1 MTTVSPASPATAA
14 SATSAARGAAPEGFA
29 AYEYSSV
36 RAPRDLEPLYIDAY
50 RNFGWE
56 AEPDGRQVGAAVN
69 LRLRRPRVTGSR
81 RELGELER
89 STRRALESIASLQRS
104 CVVVPLVVSGLIG
117 LLGCALLFV
126 SVMGVS
132 TGGVALAPIAIGIGG
147 LMLWLIAYGAFVA
160 LQRRRV
166 RATAPEIDRLHDV
179 VFDNGE
185 RAAALIHRA

>member
-1 MTTVSPASPATAA
+1 M
-14 SATSAARGAAPEGFA
+14 TSASSVSAVRPARDATPEGFA

-36 RAPRDLEPLYIDAY
+36 KAPRDLEPLYIDAY

-56 AEPDGRQVGAAVN
+56 AERDGMKVGTDVT
-69 LRLRRPRVTGSR
+69 LRLRRPRINVSR

-89 STRRALESIASLQRS
+89 STLRALESIAALQRS
-104 CVVVPLVVSGLIG
+104 CVVMPLVVSGLIG

-126 SVMGVS
+126 SVMGMT
-132 TGGVALAPIAIGIGG
+132 TGGVTLAPMIIGIGG
-147 LMLWLIAYGAFVA
+147 LMLWLIAYGVFVS

-179 VFDNGE
+179 VFDNGA
-185 RAAALIHRA
+185 RAAALIHQP